1 MDSPAPICIRPTPME
16 QATAPH
22 MVKMLRPWMKVS
34 RPSDFLPMALSRTGP
49 KARGFL
55 MLYAVRAKATAQM
68 VYRQYWGMDHCHM
81 AWEMAKMA
89 ASRLPGSTPAAT
101 GGVMGSPM
109 AQKSR
114 PVPMPPHRDMVI
126 QFQVL

>member
-1 MDSPAPICIRPTPME
+1 MKAMVVKEDIFFSPVPDAGDAGEGKHHGDDDRHHQPDHRIGVMPSRLDSPAPICIRPTPME

-49 KARGFL
+49 KARGFF

-81 AWEMAKMA
+81 AWE
-89 ASRLPGSTPAAT
+89 G
-101 GGVMGSPM
+101 
-109 AQKSR
+109 
-114 PVPMPPHRDMVI
+114 
-126 QFQVL
+126 